1 MSSAIPSMTCLTIIN
16 SRIVKGVSDLKACLD
31 YFNGNKDD
39 KVFGDDY

>member
-1 MSSAIPSMTCLTIIN
+1 MSSAIPLTTCLTIIN